1 MTDAAVPQDYE
12 VSSRTLPSSRPDT
25 RSRSRAPLPPQR
37 PNAQWATLPLRLF
50 LGFTFTYAGL
60 QKLANPSYLNGHSPT
75 SVQAMIRSLQHG
87 SPIGFLLSA
96 SAHAPVLVGLLI
108 ALGELAVGVA
118 TLVGLWVRLAALGGL
133 LLALTF
139 FLTVSW
145 HTTPYYYGS
154 DIVFVAAWTV
164 PLIAGTWPGGTLDEV
179 IRRRA
184 AADPDPARRAL
195 VIGGTTAGALAVAV
209 GATAGI
215 VAALGRALHRPAAS
229 TGLPAKRPSP
239 GAGAKSPSQPAS
251 GALPGTHIAKASD
264 VPVGH
269 AVGFND
275 RTGPA
280 WLVHEPDGSFRCFSA
295 ICTHAGCTVEYDGG
309 QGAFVCPCHGGAYA
323 ASSGA
328 VIAGPPPSPLPRL
341 SVEVVKGDVR
351 RV

>member
-1 MTDAAVPQDYE
+1 MS
-12 VSSRTLPSSRPDT
+12 SSRS
-25 RSRSRAPLPPQR
+25 AQR
-37 PNAQWATLPLRLF
+37 PTPGGQAPFLRDPKAQWATLPLRIF
-50 LGFTFTYAGL
+50 LGITFTYAGL

-75 SVQAMIRSLQHG
+75 SVQAMMRSLQHG

-96 SAHAPVLVGLLI
+96 SAHAPVLVGVLI
-108 ALGELAVGVA
+108 ALGELAVGIA
-118 TLVGLWVRLAALGGL
+118 TLLGLWVRLAALGGL

-154 DIVFVAAWTV
+154 DIVFVFAWSV
-164 PLIAGTWPGGTLDEV
+164 PLLAGTWPGPTLDAV

-195 VIGGTTAGALAVAV
+195 VIGGTTAGALAVATA
-209 GATAGI
+209 ATAGV
-215 VAALGRALHRPAAS
+215 VAAVGRALHKSATAAP
-229 TGLPAKRPSP
+229 TLPAKRSTSGPSN
-239 GAGAKSPSQPAS
+239 GGQAAGKS
-251 GALPGTHIAKASD
+251 LPGSHIVKASD

-269 AVGFND
+269 AYGFND
-275 RTGPA
+275 QSGPA
-280 WLVHEPDGSFRCFSA
+280 WLVHEPDGSFRAFSA

-328 VIAGPPPSPLPRL
+328 VIAGPPPSPLSRL
-341 SVEVVKGDVR
+341 SVEVVDGDVR